1 MQIGTPP
8 MAYEN
13 VTTVGPDD
21 QGDDVE
27 RNVYLKGKRY
37 DVDVGDTITVRGTLR
52 VIRHDAATVNGVLV
66 PEWVEIRVDEAG
78 PKA

>member
-1 MQIGTPP
+1 MR
-8 MAYEN
+8 
-13 VTTVGPDD
+13 
-21 QGDDVE
+21 DDVE

-37 DVDVGDTITVRGTLR
+37 DVDVGDTLTVRGTLR

-66 PEWVEIRVDEAG
+66 PAWIEIRVDEGG